1 MADTWS
7 QEQLVEATEDGSIDT
22 VILAF
27 TDHYG
32 RLMGKRLDAE
42 FFLEDPSGTH
52 ACDYLLTVDMEMEPL
67 DGFAFSNWDRGYG
80 DLHLTPDIHTLRP
93 VPWLDRTALVIC
105 DPTTDDGVPIAVAP
119 RSILRNQINRIEALN
134 LRAMVASELEYF
146 LYRTSYRDAAK
157 TSYQELEPAGWYI
170 EDYHLL
176 QGARTEDLNGAFRR
190 YLNEMAVPVE
200 STKGEFGRGQHELNI
215 RWCEALEMADRH
227 VLLKQ
232 CVKEVADQKGAAAT
246 FMAKPHDSEAGS
258 SSHLHLSLW
267 STDETVNLFPG
278 TAEIAGL
285 EVSDIFRH
293 FLGGWL
299 SHLHELMPCFAPTV
313 NSYKRYQS
321 QSWAPTGGAW
331 SPDNRTAGFRIVGE
345 GQSLRIECRVP
356 GADVNPYL
364 AYAAAIA
371 AGLDGLE
378 TKIEPPPPLEGDAY
392 KSDAQSLPT
401 SLREA
406 ANVFGSSSFARQAFG
421 SEMVDHYVH
430 FWLSESTAFESA
442 VTDWERKR
450 YFEQI

>member
-1 MADTWS
+1 MPNSWS
-7 QEQLVEATEDGSIDT
+7 QEQLAEATEAGRIDT

-42 FFLEDPSGTH
+42 FFLGDPSGTH
-52 ACDYLLTVDMEMEPL
+52 ACDYLLTVDMEMEPV
-67 DGFAFSNWDRGYG
+67 DGFAFSNWDLGYG
-80 DLHLTPDIHTLRP
+80 DLHLAPDMNTVRP
-93 VPWLDRTALVIC
+93 VPWLDRTALIMC
-105 DPTTDDGVPIAVAP
+105 DLLTHSGDLIAVAP
-119 RSILRNQINRIEALN
+119 RSILRHQIRRLEDFGMQ
-134 LRAMVASELEYF
+134 AMVASELEYF
-146 LYRTSYRDAAK
+146 LYRTTYRDAALGD
-157 TSYQELEPAGWYI
+157 YNNLEPAGWYV

-190 YLNEMAVPVE
+190 HLKDMGIPVE

-215 RWCEALEMADRH
+215 RWCDALEMADRH

-232 CVKEVADQKGAAAT
+232 CVKEVADQQGAAAT
-246 FMAKPHDSEAGS
+246 FMAKPHDTEAGS

-267 STDETVNLFPG
+267 STKQENNLFVG
-278 TAEIAGL
+278 DNEIAGL
-285 EVSDIFRH
+285 EVSETFTH

-299 SHLHELMPCFAPTV
+299 SHLQELMPCFAPTV

-321 QSWAPTGGAW
+321 QSWAPTGSAW

-345 GQSLRIECRVP
+345 EQSLRIECRVP

-371 AGLDGLE
+371 AGLEGLE
-378 TKIEPPPPLEGDAY
+378 SRSELPPALEGDAY
-392 KSDAQSLPT
+392 QSEAASLPS

-406 ANVFGSSSFARQAFG
+406 TKLFESSSFVREAFG
-421 SEMVDHYVH
+421 EAVVNHYSH
-430 FWLSESTAFESA
+430 FWLNESIAFDAA
-442 VTDWERKR
+442 VTDWERRR
-450 YFEQI
+450 YFERI